1 MRIGIFTDTYY
12 PQLNGVATSVL
23 MLNEKLRA
31 RGHQVYIFTTTDPEA
46 PHQETGVYRLPS
58 LPFVGDRRMGM
69 FYHPGLARMVRRL
82 GLDLIHTNTEFS
94 LGVFGRYMA
103 RELRLPMVHTM
114 HTIYEDYTHYVAKLK
129 MLDSLAKAVAKKIS
143 SDFCNSADQ
152 VIVPTGKVKELLLSY
167 GVNREISPIPTGIEL
182 GRFAPAQYDREII
195 RKLRRDMGLGEEAKV
210 LLFVGRVA
218 EEKNIRE
225 LFYSL
230 RQYLRTHQDVFFL
243 LIGDG
248 PDRYRL
254 ENLARELDLADKT
267 VFAGPRPWDEIGMYY
282 QMGDVFVNA
291 SQSEAQGLT
300 YIEAMASGLPVI
312 AKADR
317 CLEGILQDG
326 VNGYAFHDGSGLVQ
340 ALERVL
346 PDGWEKERLA
356 QGALKTARRFSAEGF
371 ADKVAEVYQRLLAE
385 RAYRRVS

>member
-1 MRIGIFTDTYY
+1 MRIGIFSDTYY

-31 RGHQVYIFTTTDPEA
+31 KGHQVFVFTTTDPEA
-46 PHQETGVYRLPS
+46 PRQETGVYRLPS

-82 GLDLIHTNTEFS
+82 DLDLIHTNTEFS

-114 HTIYEDYTHYVAKLK
+114 HTIYEDYTHYVAKFK

-143 SDFCNSADQ
+143 ADFCNSADQ
-152 VIVPTGKVKELLLSY
+152 VIVPTAKVKELLLSY
-167 GVNREISPIPTGIEL
+167 GVTREISPIPTGIEL
-182 GRFAPAQYDREII
+182 DRFAPGQYSRETL
-195 RKLRRDMGLGEEAKV
+195 RGLRREMGCGEDAKV
-210 LLFVGRVA
+210 LLFVGRIA

-230 RQYLRTHQDVFFL
+230 RRYLQTNRDVTFL

-248 PDRYRL
+248 PERCRL
-254 ENLARELDLADKT
+254 ESLSKELELEDKAI
-267 VFAGPRPWDEIGMYY
+267 FAGPRPWDEIGMYY
-282 QMGDVFVNA
+282 QTGDVFVNA

-300 YIEAMASGLPVI
+300 YIEAMAAGLPVI
-312 AKADR
+312 AKADP
-317 CLEGILQDG
+317 CLDGILQDG
-326 VNGYAFHDGSGLVQ
+326 VNGYAFHDGDGLVR

-346 PDGWEKERLA
+346 PNAWERERLA
-356 QGALKTARRFSAEGF
+356 QGALKTARRFSADGF
-371 ADKVAEVYQRLLAE
+371 ADKVAEVYQKLLAE
-385 RAYRRVS
+385 NAYRRVS